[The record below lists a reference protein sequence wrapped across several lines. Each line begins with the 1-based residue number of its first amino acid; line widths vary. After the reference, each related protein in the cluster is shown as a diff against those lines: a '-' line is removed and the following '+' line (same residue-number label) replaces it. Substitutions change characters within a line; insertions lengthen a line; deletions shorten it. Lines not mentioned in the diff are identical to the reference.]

1 MASVGGFVYSEL
13 ADIRPIYCT
22 GVASAYLEHGNL
34 HVAYFQE
41 VRLGDGTIEKVIVA
55 RLVIPE
61 ETVMA
66 GRALVNFE
74 IAAHR
79 HVSGAMIGAGTA

>member
-1 MASVGGFVYSEL
+1 MGSVGGVIYSEL
-13 ADIRPIYCT
+13 ADIRPVYCT

-34 HVAYFQE
+34 HVAYYQT
-41 VRLGDGTIEKVIVA
+41 VRLGDGAIEKVIVA

-61 ETVMA
+61 STVAA
-66 GRALVNFE
+66 GRAIVNFE

-79 HVSGAMIGAGTA
+79 HISGAMIGTA